1 MWTLLVGTFV
11 WSFGEM
17 GDETVSWACESV
29 VLGTERESPYTSVS
43 VSAHSSV
50 TSGYPPSLSPI
61 IQL

>member
-1 MWTLLVGTFV
+1 MDFV
-11 WSFGEM
+11 SWDFSMVFWGM